1 MNANSRTYSDE
12 CDSFL
17 MIANFAFD
25 ECELVSMNAG
35 FVAVYHGS
43 ENMDDAGSNMD
54 DAGSNMDA
62 ADV

>member
-43 ENMDDAGSNMD
+43 ENVNAAGSNVN
-54 DAGSNMDA
+54 AARSSVNA